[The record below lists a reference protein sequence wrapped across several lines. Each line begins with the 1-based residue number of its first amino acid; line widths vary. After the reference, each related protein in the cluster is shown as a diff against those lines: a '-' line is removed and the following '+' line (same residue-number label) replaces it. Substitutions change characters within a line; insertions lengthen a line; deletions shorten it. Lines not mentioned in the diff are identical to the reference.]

1 MVNFFIGVLVSKFK
15 IKKPVL
21 DIFFP
26 PSIYRL
32 ILVGVSKDNS
42 RADGRFRRISLIS
55 FFRDSINL

>member
-32 ILVGVSKDNS
+32 IPAGVSRGNSIVNS
-42 RADGRFRRISLIS
+42 RF
-55 FFRDSINL
+55 